1 MIKTIKN
8 FVCEGIIVAIIVGV
22 ILDYKNIPRKI
33 SFMKRTYIN

>member
-22 ILDYKNIPRKI
+22 ILDYKNIPSSLGFEI
-33 SFMKRTYIN
+33 SNMN